1 MSDEQP
7 ASDTSGQHVLRHSLA
22 EIRQSLD
29 DLANRFQRLESDRAR
44 GASGGRTSESRHDSA
59 ALSLGREILAM
70 NLILNAV
77 DAMPRGGRLGLT
89 TRCVDTGVELQV
101 SDTGEGI
108 PEDVRRRIF
117 DPFFTTRAPQRTG
130 LGLSVVHGVV
140 DRHRGS
146 VRVRSEEG
154 G

>member
-1 MSDEQP
+1 
-7 ASDTSGQHVLRHSLA
+7 
-22 EIRQSLD
+22 
-29 DLANRFQRLESDRAR
+29 
-44 GASGGRTSESRHDSA
+44 
-59 ALSLGREILAM
+59 M